1 MGLADL
7 LLEQTVAEFAACH
20 QFYFN
25 EGGSFNSALPQQA
38 AS

>member
-25 EGGSFNSALPQQA
+25 EGGSFNSASPQQA